1 MKTLPLYTDS
11 IPKAPISAQDL
22 RKSFERPETR
32 RSNGD
37 FKVGQLV
44 SVGKDTRA
52 VIVRLEAGNTGKTVP
67 ADDSP
72 SVEAVDW

>member
-11 IPKAPISAQDL
+11 IPKAPTSAQDL

-52 VIVRLEAGNTGKTVP
+52 VIVRLEAGKTG
-67 ADDSP
+67 
-72 SVEAVDW
+72 